1 MAQVFLDRLSKAA
14 HVESV
19 VVQDSAIKNGQ
30 FLKLGVLDTDGE
42 RRVATKSTG
51 DADAEVFL
59 ADAPV
64 DYGYVNVD
72 GTTFDL
78 DRYELV
84 AGKTGRAIH
93 VAKGEIISVSEDL
106 VTGEVKVG
114 DELSVNDN
122 GLGFKKATGKG
133 IALLIG
139 QEAQGF
145 VGKAYVVAFK

>member
-19 VVQDSAIKNGQ
+19 VVQGSAIKNGQ

-42 RRVATKSTG
+42 RRVATKATG

-78 DRYELV
+78 DKYELA

-106 VTGEVKVG
+106 VTGSVTVG

-122 GLGFKKATGKG
+122 GLGFKKATGTG

-139 QEAQGF
+139 KEAQGF
-145 VGKAYVVAFK
+145 AGINYVVAFK